1 MTWVTQY
8 AVESS
13 TGTGA
18 TDRKGHPVRRI
29 EERRNIF
36 EVGDDL
42 PSHEAAAEAVTLAQ
56 PRTVTSQRLAWL
68 WAQVFPTTPQR
79 VEHLGNLV
87 LGGR

>member
-1 MTWVTQY
+1 MRLSPAREPGPLTANIQS
-8 AVESS
+8 AHR
-13 TGTGA
+13 G
-18 TDRKGHPVRRI
+18 
-29 EERRNIF
+29 RRNIF

-68 WAQVFPTTPQR
+68 WAQVFPATPQR